1 MTGFGGRKLDS
12 ILFAATNFSRSFK
25 VIWVQINSV
34 RPILF
39 GFGRE
44 KGGVVLFLLINFSR
58 SFKVIWGQTRSVRP
72 ISIGFGGEKGVWCV
86 LFAD

>member
-1 MTGFGGRKLDS
+1 MTEFGGRKLDS
-12 ILFAATNFSRSFK
+12 ILFAATNFSRSF
-25 VIWVQINSV
+25 IWVQISSV